1 MRVTKEIG
9 RLKTLTRP
17 PHGCGCVVAITS
29 HVLPKL
35 GSVFVCP
42 FKQDSIHRQLYY
54 STPRKIDSG
63 IVHRKKHCPECIE
76 IRITMDKCK
85 YEKMSLLSGR
95 VLHHMMAT
103 TSKGKRLGND
113 GSPRPYLRR
122 VRIVNC
128 TPCGYKGKILLFLYH
143 RHAFDA
149 GVPNFPLVPPPFLLP
164 PMSTLAALTT
174 LLLFSGSAIAQISAP
189 PCSSTSYSWV

>member
-1 MRVTKEIG
+1 MVTTAG
-9 RLKTLTRP
+9 LD

-35 GSVFVCP
+35 GSVFICP
-42 FKQDSIHRQLYY
+42 FKQDSMCRQLYY

-113 GSPRPYLRR
+113 GPKALLTAGPYCKLST
-122 VRIVNC
+122 VRLQRYDSSYITAMLL
-128 TPCGYKGKILLFLYH
+128 TPACPI
-143 RHAFDA
+143 
-149 GVPNFPLVPPPFLLP
+149 FPWFHHPSYSLQCQPLP
-164 PMSTLAALTT
+164 HSR
-174 LLLFSGSAIAQISAP
+174 
-189 PCSSTSYSWV
+189 PCSSSLALRLPRFLPRPAP